1 MKDHDRRLGRL
12 ELAQAPKHFP
22 YVIRVSDP
30 PTAAELAQMR
40 ANGEAGRP
48 FAIMPHPCNDGA
60 EWMARHTPL
69 EQR

>member
-40 ANGEAGRP
+40 ANG
-48 FAIMPHPCNDGA
+48 A